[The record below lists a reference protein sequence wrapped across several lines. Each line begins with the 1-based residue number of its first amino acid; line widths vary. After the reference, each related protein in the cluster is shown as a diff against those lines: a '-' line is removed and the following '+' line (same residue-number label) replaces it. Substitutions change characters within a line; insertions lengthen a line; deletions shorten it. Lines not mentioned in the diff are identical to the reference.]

1 MKRWI
6 ILSVV
11 TAIILC
17 VTSIIGWMVGTSKG
31 NHFVLT
37 AIIRFI
43 PAKINIGR
51 VTGTLTDNLRI
62 DSIKVHFKGWEI
74 RVKTMQVSLQ
84 PAYLTA
90 GVVVFKKAVFQDV
103 SIVDHNPDALVDIV
117 WPKVPGWLSLV
128 NGRIKM
134 LSFDRIV
141 FYSKDKEKS
150 KTGMFQG
157 EVLWRFGTLTVK
169 DAAIGLPI
177 GRLEGS
183 ASAGFVRPALSANV
197 KLIAQESVGTVE
209 SLLVNMKLKTA
220 QNHEYV
226 SGPITVTAMSGSK
239 DLLYL
244 KGDIAITNN
253 TIKFKDM
260 LLTEKGRQGEAHI
273 DGMLDF
279 ASNES
284 IFDLQLKLSNIN
296 LSKELNIKT
305 SFSGNMHVKG
315 NPRHYKGGIYIRNA
329 DNTWRNINLNSAF
342 EGDSGQIQLKEI
354 SGVFLDGTLEGFL
367 QMSWIRGFYLTGGL
381 KGRDL
386 NPSKIT
392 PEWKGKVNADSSG
405 AFRWEGKKPVEGA
418 LKAELLK
425 SILRNKALVGRV
437 DANWRNG
444 ILHLDA
450 LHLRGDG
457 FDLSASGILEER
469 LNYEARISDLA
480 GLIPDSKGRFSAR
493 GWARWQKG
501 KLAGILKGNGYSIS
515 SGKARIGSAGIE
527 AELDGN
533 RENSISARIKAN
545 NLSYGDVKTGSLGI
559 NVNGKVHQHTIQ
571 IISIWQD
578 NNVQAS
584 LAGGYMNDA
593 WEGTI
598 TQLAGVDAHYG
609 PFSLASSCPLKI
621 GAGHFSIGAL
631 SLTGSALTGSASE
644 KLDAEVSLNFEP
656 LRGYVRTKWQ
666 NLNLSRIN
674 PLLNKL
680 NVSGNFSGSFEG
692 EWLQNSKVKMAG
704 NATMN
709 GNLTSGP
716 LAIRI
721 AKADASLKWDEKGLT
736 SLFDAGFDGGGSI
749 RTRFTSNQPARSEM
763 PDSGELSGTWQNID
777 ISILK
782 PWLPESIDTKG
793 QLSGTLSGKLMPG
806 SRFETTGELK
816 ISNGRFLWKRKEGL
830 ITVSTEKVD
839 LNFVWKESALKGNL
853 VFVLPGY
860 GHVKGMF
867 QLPVQARLPAKIEPD
882 GPMRFESSGRIREK
896 GVVSA
901 IFPGLIEETQGQI
914 SFNVAASGTWQTPDY
929 KGWLRLE
936 KAGAFLPTAG
946 IHIKDMG
953 MEAELAKD
961 HINITSFQA
970 YSGQG
975 NIQGSATIW
984 LKDSKIVRYKGML
997 NGKRFQAIYVPEIQ
1011 VWANPD
1017 LNFEGDTKRVLL
1029 RGSIEVPEA
1038 LVRYG
1043 EGREVKR
1050 TSPDIIIVDAA
1061 PQKVKHPLPFDFDTQ
1076 ISVSLGNKVQIRG
1089 PGIEIQL
1096 DGKVLLTGQNIDR
1109 IIGDGQIRIVKGHY
1123 NAYGAK
1129 LDVTRGSIVFGG
1141 GPVELASLDIMALR
1155 KINPGRFD
1163 EIKAGITVT
1172 GTPKSPLI
1180 KLYSEPS
1187 MPEQDILSY
1196 IVLGRPLKVEGET
1209 NQTSL
1214 LLQGAGAFLVGNKV
1228 GSAQNQLMHRIGIDT
1243 LGVETKTIGGT
1254 STGGTTGTGLA
1265 GSTGS
1270 IWTGAAGSSTG
1281 SSTMTKSLATV
1292 GKYIAPGL
1300 YVAYGRSLFTDEYLF
1315 TARYSFSKSLEV
1327 ESKTGIQTGVDLYY
1341 KFEFD

>member
-6 ILSVV
+6 ILSVIA
-11 TAIILC
+11 AIILC
-17 VTSIIGWMVGTSKG
+17 VTSTIGWMVGTSKG

-37 AIIRFI
+37 TITRFI
-43 PAKINIGR
+43 PAKIDIGS

-62 DSIKVHFKGWEI
+62 DGIKVHFKGWEI
-74 RVKTMQVSLQ
+74 RVKTMEVSLQ

-103 SIVDHNPDALVDIV
+103 SIVDLNPAALVDIV

-128 NGRIKM
+128 NGRIKH
-134 LSFDRIV
+134 LSFDRMVI
-141 FYSKDKEKS
+141 YSKDKEKS

-169 DAAIGLPI
+169 NAAIELPF
-177 GRLEGS
+177 GRLEGT
-183 ASAGFVRPALSANV
+183 AGAGFIRPALSANV

-209 SLLVNMKLKTA
+209 SLHVSMKLKPS
-220 QNHEYV
+220 QNHEHV
-226 SGPITVTAMSGSK
+226 SGPITATAMSGTK
-239 DLLYL
+239 DILSL

-260 LLTEKGRQGEAHI
+260 LLTEKGRQGEARI

-279 ASNES
+279 ASEES
-284 IFDLQLKLSNIN
+284 IFDLKLQLSNIN
-296 LSKELNIKT
+296 LSKELTVKT

-315 NPRHYKGGIYIRNA
+315 NPGHYKGGINIKNA
-329 DNTWRNINLNSAF
+329 DNTWKNINLNSAF

-354 SGVFLDGTLEGFL
+354 SGGFLDGNLYGFL

-392 PEWKGKVNADSSG
+392 PEWKGKVNADSIGS
-405 AFRWEGKKPVEGA
+405 FRWEGKKPVEGM

-457 FDLSASGILEER
+457 FDLSANGILEER

-515 SGKARIGSAGIE
+515 SGKARIGSADIE

-559 NVNGKVHQHTIQ
+559 NINGKLHQHTIQ
-571 IISIWQD
+571 IISIRQD
-578 NNVQAS
+578 NKVQAS
-584 LAGGYMNDA
+584 LAGDYTNDA

-621 GAGHFSIGAL
+621 GAGHFSVGAF
-631 SLTGSALTGSASE
+631 SLTGSASE
-644 KLDAEVSLNFEP
+644 RLDAEVSLNFEP

-674 PLLNKL
+674 PLLTRL
-680 NVSGNFSGSFEG
+680 NVSGIFSGSFES
-692 EWLQNSKVKMAG
+692 EWLQNNKVKMTG
-704 NATMN
+704 NATMS
-709 GNLTSGP
+709 GNLVSGP
-716 LAIRI
+716 FAIRI
-721 AKADASLKWDEKGLT
+721 AKADTSLKWDEKGLAL
-736 SLFDAGFDGGGSI
+736 LFDAGFDGGGSI

-763 PDSGELSGTWQNID
+763 PDSGGLSGTWQNID
-777 ISILK
+777 MSILK

-806 SRFETTGELK
+806 LRFETTGELK

-839 LNFVWKESALKGNL
+839 LNFVWKESVLKGNL
-853 VFVLPGY
+853 VFVLPSY
-860 GHVKGMF
+860 GNIKGTF
-867 QLPVQARLPAKIEPD
+867 QLPVQARLPSKIEPN
-882 GPMRFESSGRIREK
+882 GPIRFESSGRIREK

-914 SFNVAASGTWQTPDY
+914 SFNVVASGTWQTPDY

-946 IHIKDMG
+946 IYIKDMG
-953 MEAELAKD
+953 MEAELAQD

-975 NIQGSATIW
+975 NIRGSATIW
-984 LKDSKIVRYKGML
+984 LKDWKIARYKGKL
-997 NGKRFQAIYVPEIQ
+997 SGKRFQAIYVPEIQ
-1011 VWANPD
+1011 VWTNPD

-1038 LVRYG
+1038 LIRYG

-1050 TSPDIIIVDAA
+1050 TSPDVIIVDAR
-1061 PQKVKHPLPFDFDTQ
+1061 QKVKHPLPFDFDTQ

-1089 PGIEIQL
+1089 PGIEVQI

-1123 NAYGAK
+1123 NAYGAR
-1129 LDVTRGSIVFGG
+1129 LDVTRSSIVFGG
-1141 GPVELASLDIMALR
+1141 RPVELASI
-1155 KINPGRFD
+1155 
-1163 EIKAGITVT
+1163 
-1172 GTPKSPLI
+1172 
-1180 KLYSEPS
+1180 
-1187 MPEQDILSY
+1187 
-1196 IVLGRPLKVEGET
+1196 
-1209 NQTSL
+1209 
-1214 LLQGAGAFLVGNKV
+1214 
-1228 GSAQNQLMHRIGIDT
+1228 NQL
-1243 LGVETKTIGGT
+1243 
-1254 STGGTTGTGLA
+1254 
-1265 GSTGS
+1265 
-1270 IWTGAAGSSTG
+1270 
-1281 SSTMTKSLATV
+1281 
-1292 GKYIAPGL
+1292 
-1300 YVAYGRSLFTDEYLF
+1300 
-1315 TARYSFSKSLEV
+1315 
-1327 ESKTGIQTGVDLYY
+1327 
-1341 KFEFD
+1341 

>member
-6 ILSVV
+6 ILSVIA
-11 TAIILC
+11 AIILC

-37 AIIRFI
+37 VITRFI
-43 PAKINIGR
+43 PAKIDIGE
-51 VTGTLTDNLRI
+51 VTGILTDNLRI
-62 DSIKVHFKGWEI
+62 DDIKVHFKGWEI
-74 RVKTMQVSLQ
+74 RVKTMEVSLQ

-90 GVVVFKKAVFQDV
+90 GIVVFKKAAFRDV
-103 SIVDHNPDALVDIV
+103 AIVDHSPDALVDIV

-128 NGRIKM
+128 NGRIKI
-134 LSFDRIV
+134 LSFDRMV
-141 FYSKDKEKS
+141 FYSNDKEKS
-150 KTGMFQG
+150 KTGNFQG

-169 DAAIGLPI
+169 DAVIELPF

-183 ASAGFVRPALSANV
+183 AGAGFVSPALSADI
-197 KLIAQESVGTVE
+197 KLIAQESVGTVKN
-209 SLLVNMKLKTA
+209 LLVSMKLKPA
-220 QNHEYV
+220 RNHEHV

-244 KGDIAITNN
+244 KGNIAITNN

-329 DNTWRNINLNSAF
+329 DDTWKNFNLNSVF
-342 EGDSGQIQLKEI
+342 EGDSDQIQLKDI
-354 SGVFLDGTLEGFL
+354 SGGFLDGTLEGFL

-405 AFRWEGKKPVEGA
+405 TFQWEGENPVEGT
-418 LKAELLK
+418 LKVELLK
-425 SILRNKALVGRV
+425 SILRSKALVGKV
-437 DANWRNG
+437 DASWRRG
-444 ILHLDA
+444 ILHLDV
-450 LHLRGDG
+450 LNFRGDG
-457 FDLSASGILEER
+457 FDLSASGILEEC
-469 LNYEARISDLA
+469 LTYEVRVSDLA
-480 GLIPDSKGRFSAR
+480 GLIPDSKGYFSAR

-501 KLAGILKGNGYSIS
+501 KHAGIFKGNGHSIS
-515 SGKARIGSAGIE
+515 LGKIRIGSADIE
-527 AELDGN
+527 AELDDN

-545 NLSYGDVKTGSLGI
+545 NLSYGDMKTGSLGI
-559 NVNGKVHQHTIQ
+559 NVNGKIHQHTIQ
-571 IISIWQD
+571 IISIRQ
-578 NNVQAS
+578 NNKVQAS

-598 TQLAGVDAHYG
+598 TQLAGIDAQYG
-609 PFSLASSCPLKI
+609 PFSLTSPCPLKI
-621 GAGHFSIGAL
+621 GAGHFSVGAF
-631 SLTGSALTGSASE
+631 SLTGSASE
-644 KLDAEVSLNFEP
+644 RLDAEVSLNFEP
-656 LRGYVRTKWQ
+656 LRGHVRTKWQ

-680 NVSGNFSGSFEG
+680 NVSGSFSGSFES
-692 EWLQNSKVKMAG
+692 EWLQNSKVKMTG
-704 NATMN
+704 NAAMN

-736 SLFDAGFDGGGSI
+736 SLFDAGFDNGGTI
-749 RTRFTSNQPARSEM
+749 RTRFTSNQSARSEM

-777 ISILK
+777 INILK
-782 PWLPESIDTKG
+782 PWLPESINTKG
-793 QLSGTLSGKLMPG
+793 RLSGTLSGKIMPG
-806 SRFETTGELK
+806 SRFEVTGESK
-816 ISNGRFLWKRKEGL
+816 ISDGQFLWKGKEGL

-839 LNFVWKESALKGNL
+839 MDFIWKESVLKGNL
-853 VFVLPGY
+853 VFVLPSY
-860 GHVKGMF
+860 GNIKGEF
-867 QLPVQARLPAKIEPD
+867 QLPVQACFPVKIEPN
-882 GPMRFESSGRIREK
+882 GPIKFESSGRIREK

-901 IFPGLIEETQGQI
+901 IFPGLIEETQGQV
-914 SFNVAASGTWQTPDY
+914 SFHAAASGTWQAPDY

-936 KAGAFLPTAG
+936 KAGAFLPMAG

-953 MEAELAKD
+953 MEAELAQD

-984 LKDSKIVRYKGML
+984 LKDSKIVRYKGNL
-997 NGKRFQAIYVPEIQ
+997 NGKRFQAVYVPEIQ
-1011 VWANPD
+1011 VWVNPD

-1038 LVRYG
+1038 LIRFG

-1050 TSPDIIIVDAA
+1050 TSPDIIIVDA
-1061 PQKVKHPLPFDFDTQ
+1061 PQKIKRSLPFNFDSQ
-1076 ISVSLGNKVQIRG
+1076 ILVILGDRVQIRG
-1089 PGIEIQL
+1089 PGVEAQL
-1096 DGKVLLTGQNIDR
+1096 DGKVLFSGQGIDR

-1123 NAYGAK
+1123 SGYGAK
-1129 LDVTRGSIVFGG
+1129 LDVTRGSVVFGDR
-1141 GPVELASLDIMALR
+1141 PVELASLDIIALR

-1163 EIKAGITVT
+1163 EIKAGITIT

-1180 KLYSEPS
+1180 KLYSEPP

-1196 IVLGRPLKVEGET
+1196 IVLGRPLRVEGET
-1209 NQTSL
+1209 SQTSL
-1214 LLQGAGAFLVGNKV
+1214 LLQGAGAFFVGNKV
-1228 GSAQNQLMHRIGIDT
+1228 GSAQNQLMQRIGIDT

-1254 STGGTTGTGLA
+1254 GTGGTTGTGLA

-1270 IWTGAAGSSTG
+1270 FWTNPAGSGTG
-1281 SSTMTKSLATV
+1281 SSATTKSLATI

-1300 YVAYGRSLFTDEYLF
+1300 YVAYGRSLFSDEYLF
-1315 TARYSFSKSLEV
+1315 TARYSFSKHFDV
-1327 ESKTGIQTGVDLYY
+1327 ESKTGIQTGVDMYY